1 MRTGLLP
8 NTDINMKSLKL
19 IVLLV
24 LSPLTFF
31 AQQQLNGLWMGTL
44 TNDSSTVRK
53 DQAFELILAEY
64 KGKVTGYSRSSF
76 IVNDT
81 LYYIVKRVKGTIDGD
96 VCEIKDDEI
105 ISYNF
110 PRRLDKGVKVVS
122 TFYRNKVDSIWYLA
136 GDWKTNQTKKY
147 YSISGKIDLKEESD
161 YTQSKLFPHLEELGL
176 NKNVPF
182 YQDAKKDPPLPV
194 LAKTTIRP
202 REQKSIDNPDIDL
215 KPNATVVK
223 ANTVAVGSVISI
235 DSKTETSI
243 NPEAQA
249 AISKQN
255 TNSTASSVKANTVPV
270 GAVISMDQ
278 KTETSINPEAQAAI
292 NKQNTN
298 STASSVKANTVPVGA
313 VISMDQK
320 TETSIGTEK
329 QTGINKPDP
338 GSAQPNTSSIRIT
351 TVPITTMI
359 VAPDRVIPET
369 PKSMKDPSGAASMVG
384 ERKTDA
390 AQVVSYV
397 SDSLVLALYDN
408 GEIDGDTVSVLVN
421 GQLFLAKQG
430 LKASAIKKTIY
441 IKPGEDDLTLILYA
455 ENLGKYPPNT
465 GLLVVYDGE
474 ERYQIRF
481 SADLNKNASV
491 VFRRKK

>member
-1 MRTGLLP
+1 MPTGSLP

-19 IVLLV
+19 ILLFV
-24 LSPLTFF
+24 LSPLAFF
-31 AQQQLNGLWMGTL
+31 AQQQISGLWMGTL
-44 TNDSSTVRK
+44 TNDSSTIRK
-53 DQAFELILAEY
+53 DQAFELLLAEY

-81 LYYIVKRVKGTIDGD
+81 MYYIIKRVKGTIDGD
-96 VCEIKDDEI
+96 MCEIRDDEI

-110 PRRLDKGVKVVS
+110 PRKLDKGVKVIS
-122 TFYRNKVDSIWYLA
+122 TFYRNKVDSVWYLA
-136 GDWKTNQTKKY
+136 GDWKTNKTKQF
-147 YSISGKIDLKEESD
+147 YSISGKIDLKGESD
-161 YTQSKLFPHLEELGL
+161 YTQSKLFPHLQELGL
-176 NKNVPF
+176 NKNIPF
-182 YQDAKKDPPLPV
+182 YQDALKEPAPV
-194 LAKTTIRP
+194 LTKTTIRP
-202 REQKSIDNPDIDL
+202 QTQKNIDNPDIDL
-215 KPNATVVK
+215 KPNASVVK
-223 ANTVAVGSVISI
+223 ANTIPVGSVISI

-243 NPEAQA
+243 NPEAQS

-255 TNSTASSVKANTVPV
+255 TNTTASSVKSNTVPV
-270 GAVISMDQ
+270 GSVIS
-278 KTETSINPEAQAAI
+278 I
-292 NKQNTN
+292 
-298 STASSVKANTVPVGA
+298 
-313 VISMDQK
+313 DQK

-329 QTGINKPDP
+329 QSGINKDLA
-338 GSAQPNTSSIRIT
+338 AQPNTSSIRTT

-359 VAPDRVIPET
+359 VAPDKVILEK
-369 PKSMKDPSGAASMVG
+369 PKTVKDPSGAAAMVA
-384 ERKTDA
+384 ERITDA

-408 GEIDGDTVSVLVN
+408 GEIDGDTVSILVN
-421 GQLFLAKQG
+421 GEMFLAKQG

-441 IKPGEDDLTLILYA
+441 IKPGQEDLTLILYA